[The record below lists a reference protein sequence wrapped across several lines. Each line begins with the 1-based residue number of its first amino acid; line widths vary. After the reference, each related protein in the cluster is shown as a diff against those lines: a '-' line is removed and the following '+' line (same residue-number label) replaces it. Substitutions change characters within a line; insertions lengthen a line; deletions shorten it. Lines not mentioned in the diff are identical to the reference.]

1 MTETQEIISILTM
14 LIMLAIIIFFLWF
27 FYIRLPRKMARKRGR
42 DPFGWMIIFWL
53 ITPLWGAVLLLV
65 AGDYTEKTLH

>member
-1 MTETQEIISILTM
+1 MED
-14 LIMLAIIIFFLWF
+14 IIIGMSSLLWVALMLFFLWF

-65 AGDYTEKTLH
+65 AGDSTERALH

>member
-1 MTETQEIISILTM
+1 MTETQETISILTM

-42 DPFGWMIIFWL
+42 DPFGWMIIFW
-53 ITPLWGAVLLLV
+53 IISPLWGAILLLV
-65 AGDYTEKTLH
+65 AGDSNERTLH

>member
-1 MTETQEIISILTM
+1 MTETQEIISLLTM

-42 DPFGWMIIFWL
+42 DPFGWTIIFWL
-53 ITPLWGAVLLLV
+53 ITPLWGAILLLV
-65 AGDYTEKTLH
+65 AGDSTERTLF

>member
-1 MTETQEIISILTM
+1 MED
-14 LIMLAIIIFFLWF
+14 IIIGISSLIWVALMLFFLWF

-65 AGDYTEKTLH
+65 AGNSTERALH

>member
-1 MTETQEIISILTM
+1 MTEAQEIISILTM

-42 DPFGWMIIFWL
+42 DPFGWMIIFW
-53 ITPLWGAVLLLV
+53 IISPLWGAILLLV

>member
-1 MTETQEIISILTM
+1 MED
-14 LIMLAIIIFFLWF
+14 IIIGMSSLLWVALMLFFLWF

-42 DPFGWMIIFWL
+42 NPFGWMIIFWL

-65 AGDYTEKTLH
+65 AGDSTERALH

>member
-1 MTETQEIISILTM
+1 MED
-14 LIMLAIIIFFLWF
+14 IIIGISSLLWVALMLFFLWF

-65 AGDYTEKTLH
+65 AGDSTERALH